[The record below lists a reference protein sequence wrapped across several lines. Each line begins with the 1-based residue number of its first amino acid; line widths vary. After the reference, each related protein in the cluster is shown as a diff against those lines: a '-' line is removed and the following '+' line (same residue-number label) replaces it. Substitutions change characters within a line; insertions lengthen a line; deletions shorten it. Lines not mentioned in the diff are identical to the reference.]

1 MVGRSVGNGTT
12 DVIVIE
18 GLPSMVV
25 VVAPGTT
32 AVGVAVLAV
41 DEGVLTR
48 SVLVGIHAFCLDR
61 VSVVYEQ

>member
-1 MVGRSVGNGTT
+1 M
-12 DVIVIE
+12 IVIE